1 MVTVKVTWMAVVVVG
16 IKINAMKK
24 LFIYTLGLV
33 ALTTSCSHN
42 DLPEQILSVDEV
54 HTICATI
61 KDFDYEPSS
70 FSRTSITI
78 EEDGPHYAWAE
89 TDTIGIFP
97 NEGRQVEFSMADGAG
112 TTSAKFTGGGWGL
125 KSSSTYSAYFPL
137 IGKYYLDKTKI
148 PVDYTGQIQNGN
160 NSTVHL
166 STYDYL
172 AAPASEVNNGTVSF
186 NFERLGCLVQ
196 LKINLLEEV
205 TISNISVK
213 CGDDALFTNKGYINL
228 TSETLQIETTT
239 SEDKSKVINIKA
251 NNLQVASNETAII
264 YFMMAPV
271 NLEGNNIEVVV
282 TEDNGFTRT
291 FQVAGKNFIA
301 GKAYSYSMALSREST
316 AIINVS
322 SAGKFSTQVT
332 NNYVDGQFITDLKI
346 TGKLNGTDIKYLRE
360 RFNNLV
366 TLDMS
371 EVDIVT
377 GGDSYYTN
385 KDGNA
390 QNTSDNIFPAYF
402 MTESKLTN
410 LESIIL
416 PNSVTTIPY
425 GSFVDIF
432 TDDNMKP
439 QSIYKLT
446 KVVLGKNL
454 TTIGELVFACSMKS
468 IHIPANVTS
477 IGGAAFGYCPYLE
490 TITVDSKN
498 STYKSYDG
506 VLYWKEKEKWI
517 DGQGYVPAYTV
528 SCCPPAKTSIEFP
541 NDMFIYGVLYRG
553 FSDCVH
559 LTKIELP
566 EGIEY
571 IGSAAFARCIS
582 LEKVSI
588 PSTIEL
594 SAYSTKSSDRA
605 FYDNPAMKELH
616 LNTTTPPAWYYCT
629 GTTSKSYLPTTC
641 KLYVPY
647 VSGWW
652 NSSTNRSNWA
662 KYFSIYYDY

>member
-1 MVTVKVTWMAVVVVG
+1 MEELDNMVSDEIET
-16 IKINAMKK
+16 
-24 LFIYTLGLV
+24 IY
-33 ALTTSCSHN
+33 
-42 DLPEQILSVDEV
+42 
-54 HTICATI
+54 ATI
-61 KDFDYEPSS
+61 KDFEYDQSS
-70 FSRTSITI
+70 FTRTSISI
-78 EEDGPHYAWAE
+78 EEDGPHYAWAV

-97 NEGRQVEFSMADGAG
+97 NEGRQVEFSMASGAG
-112 TTSAKFTGGGWGL
+112 STSAIFTGGGWGL
-125 KSSSTYSAYFPL
+125 KSTSTYSAYYPL
-137 IGKYYLDKTKI
+137 IGKYYLDKTAI
-148 PVDYTGQIQNGN
+148 PIDYTGQVQDGNG
-160 NSTVHL
+160 STAHL
-166 STYDYL
+166 GTYDYL
-172 AAPASEVNNGTVSF
+172 SAPASNVNNGTVSF

-196 LKINLLEEV
+196 LKIDLLEKA
-205 TISNISVK
+205 TISNVSVK
-213 CGDDALFTNKGYINL
+213 YEDEALFIGKGYFDL
-228 TSETLQIETTT
+228 SSENPQIKTKE
-239 SEDKSKVINIKA
+239 EKSKVINIKA

-291 FQVAGKNFIA
+291 FQVVGKNFIA
-301 GKAYSYSMALSREST
+301 GKAYSYSMALSRENVAT
-316 AIINVS
+316 INVAT
-322 SAGKFSTQVT
+322 AGTFNRQVT
-332 NNYVDGQFITDLKI
+332 NNYVSGQFITDLKI

-360 RFNNLV
+360 RFQNLV

-371 EVDIVT
+371 EVDIVA

-385 KDGNA
+385 KNGYA

-402 MTESKLTN
+402 MTESTLTN

-432 TDDNMKP
+432 TSDNEKP
-439 QSIYKLT
+439 QSTYKLT
-446 KVVLGKNL
+446 KVVLGENL
-454 TTIGELVFACSMKS
+454 NKINELTFACSMKS
-468 IHIPANVTS
+468 IHIPANVTY

-490 TITVDSKN
+490 TITVDSQN
-498 STYKSYDG
+498 PTYKSYDG
-506 VLYWKEKEKWI
+506 VLYWKEKDKWI
-517 DGQGYVPAYTV
+517 SGQGNVPAYTI

-541 NDMFIYGVLYRG
+541 NDMLIYGVLYRG

-559 LTKIELP
+559 LTNIELP
-566 EGIEY
+566 EGVEY
-571 IGSAAFARCIS
+571 IGAAAFARCIS

-594 SAYSTKSSDRA
+594 SAYSTKSSDKA

-641 KLYVPY
+641 KLFVPNTDDWRY
-647 VSGWW
+647 Y
-652 NSSTNRSNWA
+652 NSSSNRANWS
-662 KYFSIYYDY
+662 KYFSINIKYD

>member
-1 MVTVKVTWMAVVVVG
+1 M
-16 IKINAMKK
+16 IKKIFYA
-24 LFIYTLGLV
+24 LSLV
-33 ALTTSCSHN
+33 LLSTACNQN
-42 DLPEQILSVDEV
+42 DLQEQIPLTDEV
-54 HTICATI
+54 QEICATI
-61 KDFDYEPSS
+61 KEFEFEKSD

-97 NEGRQVEFSMADGAG
+97 NVGRQVEFSMAEGAG
-112 TTSAKFTGGGWGL
+112 STSAKFTGGGWGL
-125 KSSSTYSAYFPL
+125 KSTSTYAAYYPL
-137 IGKYYLDKTKI
+137 IGQYYLDKTAI
-148 PVDYTGQIQNGN
+148 PVDYTGQVQDGN
-160 NSTVHL
+160 NSTAHL
-166 STYDYL
+166 GTYDYL
-172 AAPASEVNNGTVSF
+172 AAPASKVNNGTVSF

-196 LKINLLEEV
+196 LKIDLLEKA
-205 TISNISVK
+205 TISNVSVK
-213 CGDDALFTNKGYINL
+213 YEDKALFIGKGYFDL
-228 TSETLQIETTT
+228 SSENPQIKTE
-239 SEDKSKVINIKA
+239 EEKSKVINIKA

-291 FQVAGKNFIA
+291 FQVVGKNFIA
-301 GKAYSYSMALSREST
+301 GKAYSYSMSLSRENT

-360 RFNNLV
+360 RFQNLV
-366 TLDMS
+366 TLDMG

-385 KDGNA
+385 KNGYA

-402 MTESKLTN
+402 MTESNLTN

-425 GSFVDIF
+425 GSFVDVF
-432 TDDNMKP
+432 TSDNQKP
-439 QSIYKLT
+439 QSTYKLT
-446 KVVLGKNL
+446 KVVLGEQL
-454 TTIGELVFACSMKS
+454 TTINNIAFACSMKS
-468 IHIPANVTS
+468 IHIPANVAY
-477 IGGAAFGYCPYLE
+477 IGPAVFGYCPNIE
-490 TITVDSKN
+490 TITVDSN
-498 STYKSYDG
+498 NATFKSYDG
-506 VLYWKEKEKWI
+506 VLYQKSGSKWVS
-517 DGQGYVPAYTV
+517 GQGTIATYYLN
-528 SCCPPAKTSIEFP
+528 CCPPAKTSIEFP
-541 NDMFIYGVLYRG
+541 TDILVVGVETRG
-553 FSDCVH
+553 FSDCV
-559 LTKIELP
+559 LFTELIIP
-566 EGIEY
+566 EGIEK
-571 IGSAAFARCIS
+571 IGDAAFARCTS
-582 LEKVSI
+582 LKSLTL
-588 PSTIEL
+588 PSTLDTNNL
-594 SAYSTKSSDRA
+594 SNQP
-605 FYDNPAMKELH
+605 FYNNPAMQELH
-616 LNTTTPPAWYYCT
+616 LMHTTPPSWCYKT
-629 GTTSKSYLPTTC
+629 GTSYSDLPTTC